1 MIYHSIET
9 YGMKTNIMLVDDVI
23 FFAISFLRIFQEIFQ
38 KNLLLLNLVDLVH
51 MLEKLF
57 VFFHLLKIHI
67 IVEQEK
73 QLNRKILLEI

>member
-9 YGMKTNIMLVDDVI
+9 YEMKTNIMLVDDGV

-38 KNLLLLNLVDLVH
+38 KNLLLLNLVHLVH
-51 MLEKLF
+51 MLERLF
-57 VFFHLLKIHI
+57 VFFQQLKIHI

-73 QLNRKILLEI
+73 QLN